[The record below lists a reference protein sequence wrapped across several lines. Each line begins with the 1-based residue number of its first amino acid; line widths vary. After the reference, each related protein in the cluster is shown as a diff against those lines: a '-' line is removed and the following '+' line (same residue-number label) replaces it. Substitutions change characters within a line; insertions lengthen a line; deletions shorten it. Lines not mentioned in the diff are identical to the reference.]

1 MKQNKAYKAKN
12 QTAHGDMAKKY
23 EFDEIVGEMLEK
35 GRGVKDLLREMK
47 DISELMVDLAYS
59 AVLFNNDDLANE
71 VRDLEEEMNKLRY
84 QVQIRTMLA
93 AKTPAQAAK
102 LAGILKFASEV
113 ENISNAAD
121 RLAGIVLRDVEV
133 HPALREALLE
143 AREIVDSVEVRRGSK
158 IAGKAVKDIKKDHKS
173 VRFIAIKK
181 NGEWTTHVGDTD
193 KIEPG
198 NHIIVSGLKEAV
210 ESLKAAAK

>member
-1 MKQNKAYKAKN
+1 
-12 QTAHGDMAKKY
+12 MARRY
-23 EFDEIVGEMLEK
+23 EFDEIVGELLQK

-59 AVLFNNDDLANE
+59 AVLFNNDELANE

-93 AKTPAQAAK
+93 AKTPEQAAK
-102 LAGILKFASEV
+102 LAGILKFASEA
-113 ENISNAAD
+113 ENISNAAE

-143 AREIVDSVEVRRGSK
+143 AKELVDSVQVGRWSK
-158 IAGKAVKDIKKDHKS
+158 YAGKTIRDVKKDCKG
-173 VRFIAIKK
+173 VKIVAIKK
-181 NGEWTTHVGDTD
+181 NGDWVTHVNETD
-193 KIEPG
+193 KIG
-198 NHIIVSGLKEAV
+198 AGDHIIVSGLREAV
-210 ESLKAAAK
+210 KAVKDTLK